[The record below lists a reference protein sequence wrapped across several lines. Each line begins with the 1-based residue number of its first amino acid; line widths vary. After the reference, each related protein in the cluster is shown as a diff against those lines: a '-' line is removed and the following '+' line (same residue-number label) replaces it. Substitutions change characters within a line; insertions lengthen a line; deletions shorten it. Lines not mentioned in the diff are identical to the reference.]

1 MLRPESVK
9 PLVCLIG
16 ALCNEIIIWCNPNG
30 EDVTSGRKTDGS
42 GHECSRYATP
52 LAPFLR
58 PSALITSMFVP
69 VLRILTLMSFSERS
83 DRRERREE
91 DEMRR

>member
-1 MLRPESVK
+1 MERSGTRKTRAERGV
-9 PLVCLIG
+9 G
-16 ALCNEIIIWCNPNG
+16 
-30 EDVTSGRKTDGS
+30 GRKGR
-42 GHECSRYATP
+42 ECTEPEVTVSYP
-52 LAPFLR
+52 R

>member
-1 MLRPESVK
+1 MRD
-9 PLVCLIG
+9 
-16 ALCNEIIIWCNPNG
+16 A
-30 EDVTSGRKTDGS
+30 KTRENDAEGS
-42 GHECSRYATP
+42 GSGDRTEVTVSYP
-52 LAPFLR
+52 R